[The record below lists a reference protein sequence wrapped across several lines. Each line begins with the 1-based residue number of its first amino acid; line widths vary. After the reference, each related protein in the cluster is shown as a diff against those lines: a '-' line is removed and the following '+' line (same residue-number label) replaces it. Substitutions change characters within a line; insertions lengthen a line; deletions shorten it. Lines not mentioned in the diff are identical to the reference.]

1 MESNSKERI
10 TRYPIAKEGK
20 FLATRERGRRVR
32 EDIEDHLGRTAHGD
46 TLVLDFSGVEG
57 ITVSFGDES
66 VAKLVVARTSGDFAD
81 RGMVVEGAN
90 EDVRET
96 LESTLTRRK
105 LAIIS
110 LRAAGEPEVL
120 GDRGWLP
127 ETLRAAI
134 DLETFRASDLG
145 DRLGLTP
152 QAANNRLKLLV
163 ASGAVARERVIP
175 DGGGKEYSYRTVIP
189 TYA

>member
-1 MESNSKERI
+1 M
-10 TRYPIAKEGK
+10 RYAVAEEGR

-32 EDIEDHLGRTAHGD
+32 EDIERHLARTARGE

-66 VAKLVVARTSGDFAD
+66 VAKLVVARTSGDFVN

-105 LAIIS
+105 LAIVSVQPSGGPEI
-110 LRAAGEPEVL
+110 LGENE
-120 GDRGWLP
+120 WLP
-127 ETLRAAI
+127 ETLKAAI
-134 DLETFRASDLG
+134 DLGTFRASDVG
-145 DRLGLTP
+145 DRLGITP

-163 ASGAVARERVIP
+163 ASGAVARERVVP